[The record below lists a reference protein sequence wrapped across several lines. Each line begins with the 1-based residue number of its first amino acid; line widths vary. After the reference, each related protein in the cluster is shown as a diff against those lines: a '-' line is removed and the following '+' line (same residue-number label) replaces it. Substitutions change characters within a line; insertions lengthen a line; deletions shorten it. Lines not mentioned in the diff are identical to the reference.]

1 MVQLPLQHDSPMEI
15 AQPTVKDWK
24 KRECELIP
32 GKTEPNYIAIE
43 RDYPNLHARFTALGP
58 LMEKVGNGGK
68 GIAWDTKTEVHHLK
82 ALNGMLLHRR
92 LYDPRIRAKLTF
104 ADTGILT
111 IFVSL
116 QHLDVHEMTKFMSWA
131 FGIFTFDGR
140 AASYIADANILF
152 KLHIFL
158 GLTIF
163 LLFPFTRLLH
173 TLSAPVRYLWRPGCQ
188 IVRTRK
194 RGA

>member
-1 MVQLPLQHDSPMEI
+1 METDVVQLPLQHDSPMEI

-43 RDYPNLHARFTALGP
+43 RDYPNLYARFTALGP

-68 GIAWDTKTEVHHLK
+68 GIARDTKTEVHHLK

-111 IFVSL
+111 IF
-116 QHLDVHEMTKFMSWA
+116 
-131 FGIFTFDGR
+131 
-140 AASYIADANILF
+140 
-152 KLHIFL
+152 
-158 GLTIF
+158 

-173 TLSAPVRYLWRPGCQ
+173 TLSAPVRYLWRPRCQ